1 MWLEKLVKL
10 SFFYQPHGQSASPPK
25 DWSAPIYRDHT
36 MNDGYGDYLEND
48 TGSNSDDV
56 LPESGP
62 IIYGIAEN
70 KQHA

>member
-1 MWLEKLVKL
+1 M
-10 SFFYQPHGQSASPPK
+10 STCYQPYGQSASASPPK
-25 DWSAPIYRDHT
+25 DWSTPIYRDHT

-62 IIYGIAEN
+62 IIYGKAEN
-70 KQHA
+70 KLQV

>member
-1 MWLEKLVKL
+1 
-10 SFFYQPHGQSASPPK
+10 
-25 DWSAPIYRDHT
+25 

-48 TGSNSDDV
+48 AGSNSDDV

-70 KQHA
+70 K